1 MDACFFP
8 YDPRRTRLLLF
19 LGACVLAVLL
29 AWALTA
35 ARAGGGTPAQVRAAL
50 CAGLLLLFLL
60 ARFRLR
66 PRAGWGVVLAT
77 RGVSVARPLAGE
89 PVTLAWGQ
97 IARVR
102 RTGRKDGV
110 LALWLQDEGAEAA
123 GRVLVS
129 RQLFADAAH
138 FEALATALEERVEDR
153 APHPR
158 YDA

>member
-1 MDACFFP
+1 MDARFFA

-19 LGACVLAVLL
+19 LGACALAVLCAASL
-29 AWALTA
+29 AA
-35 ARAGGGTPAQVRAAL
+35 ARAGGGRPALVRAGL
-50 CAGLLLLFLL
+50 SAGLLLLFLL

-77 RGVSVARPLAGE
+77 RGVSVARPFAAE
-89 PVTLAWGQ
+89 PVALAWGQ

-102 RTGRKDGV
+102 RTGRRGGV
-110 LALWLQDEGAEAA
+110 LALWLQGEGAEGA
-123 GRVLVS
+123 GSVRVS

-138 FEALATALEERVEDR
+138 FEALAQALEERVPTP
-153 APHPR
+153 A